1 MITGRFINWTK
12 RKLEKALSDK
22 EVGRHNFPILV
33 IKDTRIRLF
42 KTQSSIL
49 MIISL
54 IYEIFIAALHV
65 RNNPAYGSGAGV
77 EQWRMLFSWQMW
89 VTMSPAVAS
98 RVLAVQAAAPFPH
111 FGPQPSW
118 WLTSSCKLRSCLNEP
133 ESISPRGHFLLI
145 NCFCSLSKF
154 LLLEIK
160 NPDN

>member
-54 IYEIFIAALHV
+54 IYEMFTAALHV
-65 RNNPAYGSGAGV
+65 RDNPAYGSGAGV
-77 EQWRMLFSWQMW
+77 E
-89 VTMSPAVAS
+89 VKNA
-98 RVLAVQAAAPFPH
+98 
-111 FGPQPSW
+111 
-118 WLTSSCKLRSCLNEP
+118 
-133 ESISPRGHFLLI
+133 
-145 NCFCSLSKF
+145 
-154 LLLEIK
+154 LLLADVSDSVSSGGFQGVSSASCSTISSLW
-160 NPDN
+160 PPAILVAHILL